1 MANNDLIRNQSG
13 TVMQRPGDPY
23 LYLKVM
29 GEWYCYNPAEP
40 PIGGGSMGT
49 VYKGFRCSNSAEV
62 AIKKVKEE
70 YANISSI
77 RKRAFQEAS
86 LAFRHDNLIEML
98 GYCEWER
105 GYGPIWILSNFVK
118 GSQIGEFIRKE
129 MPENA
134 SDRVGLISR
143 MICSIT
149 DALAYVHSRGVIHRD
164 IKPSNI
170 MVEINGNVRLM
181 DLGIARMNGGNQF
194 STMGFIGTPQ
204 YAAPE
209 QIIRTED
216 SPVQINQSTDV
227 YELGITFYE
236 LLTGSNPFD
245 CPTEAD
251 TLVKQMKEKL
261 PYNPKIPKAMMKV
274 IWRATE
280 KEQGRRF
287 QSAYEFKKGIEDA
300 LKRPPTLFEKIWRYI
315 TNCLP
320 K

>member
-1 MANNDLIRNQSG
+1 MANNELIRNQAG
-13 TVMQRPGDPY
+13 TVMQRPGDSY

-49 VYKGFRCSNSAEV
+49 VYKGFRCSNSAIV

-70 YANISSI
+70 YANIESI
-77 RKRAFQEAS
+77 RRRAFQEAS
-86 LAFRHDNLIEML
+86 LAFRHANLIEML
-98 GYCEWER
+98 GFCEWER

-118 GSQIGEFIRKE
+118 GSQIGEFIRQE

-134 SDRVGLISR
+134 SDRVAQICR
-143 MICSIT
+143 MICSVS
-149 DALAYVHSRGVIHRD
+149 DALSYVHSRGVIHRD

-170 MVEINGNVRLM
+170 MVETNGNVRLM

-209 QIIRTED
+209 QIVRREN
-216 SPVQINQSTDV
+216 SQVQINESTDI

-236 LLTGSNPFD
+236 LLAGSNPFD

-251 TLVKQMKEKL
+251 TLVKQMTEKL
-261 PYNPKIPKAMMKV
+261 PSNPKIPNALMSV
-274 IWRATE
+274 IWKATE
-280 KEQGRRF
+280 KDQAKRF
-287 QSAYEFKKGIEDA
+287 QSAYEFKAAIEEA
-300 LKRPPTLFEKIWRYI
+300 LKTPPSFFEKVWRYI
-315 TNCLP
+315 TNLFT
-320 K
+320 

>member
-1 MANNDLIRNQSG
+1 MANNELIRNQSG
-13 TVMQRPGDPY
+13 TVIQRPGDPY

-29 GEWYCYNPAEP
+29 GEWYCYNPAEQ

-49 VYKGFRCSNSAEV
+49 VYKGFRCSNSTVV

-70 YANISSI
+70 YANIESI

-86 LAFRHDNLIEML
+86 LAFRHGNLIEML

-105 GYGPIWILSNFVK
+105 GYGPLWILSNFVK
-118 GSQIGEFIRKE
+118 GSQIGEFVRRE

-134 SDRVGLISR
+134 SDRVTQICR
-143 MICSIT
+143 MVGSVA

-170 MVEINGNVRLM
+170 MVETNGNVRLM

-209 QIIRTED
+209 QIVRTED
-216 SPVQINQSTDV
+216 SQTQINESTDI

-251 TLVKQMKEKL
+251 TLVKQMTGKL
-261 PYNPKIPKAMMKV
+261 PANSKIPEALMKV
-274 IWRATE
+274 IWKATE
-280 KEQGRRF
+280 KDQKKRYQTAG
-287 QSAYEFKKGIEDA
+287 EFKWEIEEA
-300 LKRPPTLFEKIWRYI
+300 LKIPPTFFEKIRRYI
-315 TNCLP
+315 TNLFT
-320 K
+320 

>member
-1 MANNDLIRNQSG
+1 MANNELIRNQSG

-49 VYKGFRCSNSAEV
+49 VYKGFRCSNGALV

-86 LAFRHDNLIEML
+86 LAFRHGNLIEML
-98 GYCEWER
+98 GFCEWER
-105 GYGPIWILSNFVK
+105 GYGPLWILSNFVK
-118 GSQIGEFIRKE
+118 GSQIGEFVRQE

-134 SDRVGLISR
+134 ADRVGQICR
-143 MICSIT
+143 MIGSVT

-170 MVEINGNVRLM
+170 MVETNGNVRLM

-209 QIIRTED
+209 QIVRTED
-216 SPVQINQSTDV
+216 SPVQINFSTDV

-251 TLVKQMKEKL
+251 TLVKQMKERL
-261 PYNPKIPKAMMKV
+261 PDNQKIPKAMMQV
-274 IWRATE
+274 IWKATE
-280 KEQGRRF
+280 KEQGKRY
-287 QSAYEFKKGIEDA
+287 QSAYEFKAAIEEA
-300 LKRPPTLFEKIWRYI
+300 LKTPPTFFEKIWRTI
-315 TNCLP
+315 TNLFT
-320 K
+320 

>member
-1 MANNDLIRNQSG
+1 MANNELIRNQSG
-13 TVMQRPGDPY
+13 TVMQRSGDPY

-49 VYKGFRCSNSAEV
+49 VYKGFRCSNGALV

-86 LAFRHDNLIEML
+86 LAFRHGNLIEMV
-98 GYCEWER
+98 GFCEWEK
-105 GYGPIWILSNFVK
+105 GYGPIWILSNFVR
-118 GSQIGEFIRKE
+118 GSQIGEFIRQE

-134 SDRVGLISR
+134 ADRVTQISR
-143 MICSIT
+143 MVCAVT

-170 MVEINGNVRLM
+170 MVETNGNVRLM

-209 QIIRTED
+209 QIVRTED
-216 SPVQINQSTDV
+216 SLVQINKSTDV

-251 TLVKQMKEKL
+251 TLVKQMKERL
-261 PYNPKIPKAMMKV
+261 PDNPKIPKAMMQV
-274 IWRATE
+274 IWKATE
-280 KEQGRRF
+280 KEQGKRY
-287 QSAYEFKKGIEDA
+287 QSAYEFKAAIEEA
-300 LKRPPTLFEKIWRYI
+300 LKTPPTFFEKIWRTI
-315 TNCLP
+315 TNLFT
-320 K
+320 

>member
-1 MANNDLIRNQSG
+1 MANNELIRNQSG

-49 VYKGFRCSNSAEV
+49 VYKGFRCSNGALV

-86 LAFRHDNLIEML
+86 LAFRHGNLIEML
-98 GYCEWER
+98 GFCEWER
-105 GYGPIWILSNFVK
+105 GYGPLWILSNFVK
-118 GSQIGEFIRKE
+118 GSQIGEFARQE

-134 SDRVGLISR
+134 SDRVTQISR
-143 MICSIT
+143 MIGAVT

-170 MVEINGNVRLM
+170 MVETNGNVRLM

-209 QIIRTED
+209 QIVRTED
-216 SPVQINQSTDV
+216 SPVQINFSTDV

-251 TLVKQMKEKL
+251 TLVKQMKERL
-261 PYNPKIPKAMMKV
+261 PDNPKIPKAMMQV
-274 IWRATE
+274 IWKATE
-280 KEQGRRF
+280 KEQGKRY
-287 QSAYEFKKGIEDA
+287 QSAYEFKAAIEEA
-300 LKRPPTLFEKIWRYI
+300 LKTPPTFFEKIWRTI
-315 TNCLP
+315 TNLFT
-320 K
+320 

>member
-1 MANNDLIRNQSG
+1 MANNELIRNQSG

-49 VYKGFRCSNSAEV
+49 VYKGFRCSNGAVV
-62 AIKKVKEE
+62 AIKRVKEE
-70 YANISSI
+70 YANIESI
-77 RKRAFQEAS
+77 RRRAFQEAS
-86 LAFRHDNLIEML
+86 LAFRHGNLIEMV
-98 GYCEWER
+98 GFCEWEK
-105 GYGPIWILSNFVK
+105 GYGPIWILSNFVR
-118 GSQIGEFIRKE
+118 GSQIGDFVRQE

-134 SDRVGLISR
+134 FDRVSQISR
-143 MICSIT
+143 MVCAVT

-170 MVEINGNVRLM
+170 MVETNGNVRLM
-181 DLGIARMNGGNQF
+181 DLGIAKMNGGNQF

-209 QIIRTED
+209 QIIREKD
-216 SPVQINQSTDV
+216 SPIQINKSTDI

-245 CPTEAD
+245 CPAEAD
-251 TLVKQMKEKL
+251 TLEKQMKERL
-261 PYNPKIPKAMMKV
+261 PGNPKIPNAMMQV
-274 IWRATE
+274 IWKATE
-280 KEQGRRF
+280 KEQGKRY
-287 QSAYEFKKGIEDA
+287 QSAYEFKVAIEEA
-300 LKRPPTLFEKIWRYI
+300 LKTPPTFFEKIWRTI
-315 TNCLP
+315 TNLFT
-320 K
+320 

>member
-1 MANNDLIRNQSG
+1 MANNELIRNQSG

-29 GEWYCYNPAEP
+29 GEWYCYNPEEP

-49 VYKGFRCSNSAEV
+49 VYKGFRCSNGAIV
-62 AIKKVKEE
+62 AIKRVKEE
-70 YANISSI
+70 YANIESI

-134 SDRVGLISR
+134 SDRVGQISR
-143 MICSIT
+143 MVCSVT
-149 DALAYVHSRGVIHRD
+149 DALNYVHSRGVIHRD

-170 MVEINGNVRLM
+170 MVETNGNVRLM
-181 DLGIARMNGGNQF
+181 DLGIAKMNGGNQF

-209 QIIRTED
+209 QIVRTED
-216 SPVQINQSTDV
+216 SPVQINKSTDI

-245 CPTEAD
+245 CSTEAD
-251 TLVKQMKEKL
+251 TLVKQMTEKL
-261 PYNPKIPKAMMKV
+261 PINSKIPHALMLV
-274 IWRATE
+274 IWKATE
-280 KEQGRRF
+280 KDQGKRY
-287 QSAYEFKKGIEDA
+287 QTACEFKCAIEEA
-300 LKRPPTLFEKIWRYI
+300 LKVPPTFFEKVWGYI
-315 TNCLP
+315 TKLFT
-320 K
+320 